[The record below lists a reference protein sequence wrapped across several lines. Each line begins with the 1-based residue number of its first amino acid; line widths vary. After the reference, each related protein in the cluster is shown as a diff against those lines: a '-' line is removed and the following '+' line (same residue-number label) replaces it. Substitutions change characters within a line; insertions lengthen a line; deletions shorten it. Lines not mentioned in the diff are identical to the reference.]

1 MTFREFWKDHFNI
14 LHCVTLIDEAWC
26 EISHKTMNFVQKK
39 LCLEAVTS
47 RDLKGF
53 EDGPGSP
60 IVEHIV
66 CLGKSRGLEVNDEDV
81 KALVEECR
89 AELSTED
96 LQELQKE
103 QQQIVAEEISSGEEE
118 GKGEASTA
126 RIKEMHGKWVEVQN
140 FVEKQ
145 LTCQIN

>member
-1 MTFREFWKDHFNI
+1 M
-14 LHCVTLIDEAWC
+14 
-26 EISHKTMNFVQKK
+26 KT
-39 LCLEAVTS
+39 EGDPA
-47 RDLKGF
+47 
-53 EDGPGSP
+53 SP
-60 IVEHIV
+60 AGEHIV
-66 CLGKSRGLEVNDEDV
+66 SLGKSMGLELNAEDV
-81 KALVEECR
+81 EELVEEHR
-89 AELSTED
+89 TELSTEELPD
-96 LQELQKE
+96 LQKE